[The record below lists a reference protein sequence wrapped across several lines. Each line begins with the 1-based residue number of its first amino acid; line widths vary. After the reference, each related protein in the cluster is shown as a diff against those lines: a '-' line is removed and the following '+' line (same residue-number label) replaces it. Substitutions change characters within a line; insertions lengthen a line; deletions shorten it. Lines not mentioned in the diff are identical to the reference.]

1 MAMAEEVDTRSRLLD
16 AVINMIETSGEASV
30 RLQLVADVVGISEPS
45 IYGHFK
51 NRSEL
56 ITAAYLSWYERSLL
70 TAVSPESMMEMVHS
84 SDDFFRVFRE
94 SLEWSYVPKRAKDR
108 SIRMSVAGAA
118 QTNPDLKN
126 AINELHRSF
135 LGAAANNIRIAQD
148 KGWVRAD
155 IDPVAFVY
163 WLNGQITG
171 RLLAEMAMGEVDL
184 DAWNE
189 VSFDAVFRMLQPEN
203 S

>member
-1 MAMAEEVDTRSRLLD
+1 
-16 AVINMIETSGEASV
+16 
-30 RLQLVADVVGISEPS
+30 
-45 IYGHFK
+45 
-51 NRSEL
+51 
-56 ITAAYLSWYERSLL
+56 
-70 TAVSPESMMEMVHS
+70 
-84 SDDFFRVFRE
+84 
-94 SLEWSYVPKRAKDR
+94 
-108 SIRMSVAGAA
+108 MSVAGAA

-155 IDPVAFVY
+155 TDPVAFVY

-171 RLLAEMAMGEVDL
+171 RLLAEMTMGEVDL
-184 DAWNE
+184 DAWND